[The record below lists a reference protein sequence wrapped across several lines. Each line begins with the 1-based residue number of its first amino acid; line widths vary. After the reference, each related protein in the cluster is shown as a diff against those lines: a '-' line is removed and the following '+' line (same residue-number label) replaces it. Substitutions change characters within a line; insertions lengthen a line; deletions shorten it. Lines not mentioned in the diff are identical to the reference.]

1 MYENSVI
8 RQETSNCTSFGH
20 CSLELIK
27 LFWNCFYFD
36 IWLPSLLGENHR
48 SVGFSF
54 WKHRVLVHRELAT
67 EKNGWY
73 FYCSLGSSKSYL
85 TNYYSLVKTNCEES
99 QEYKCRIER
108 KNSLS
113 RETVRLDSFSVIL
126 FIKIESSCHNINF
139 L

>member
-27 LFWNCFYFD
+27 LFWNCFYFA
-36 IWLPSLLGENHR
+36 IWLSSLLGENHR
-48 SVGFSF
+48 SVVFSF
-54 WKHRVLVHRELAT
+54 WKHSVSTQRISNW
-67 EKNGWY
+67 KNGWY

-85 TNYYSLVKTNCEES
+85 PNYHSLVKTNCEES
-99 QEYKCRIER
+99 QEYKCRIES
-108 KNSLS
+108 KISLS